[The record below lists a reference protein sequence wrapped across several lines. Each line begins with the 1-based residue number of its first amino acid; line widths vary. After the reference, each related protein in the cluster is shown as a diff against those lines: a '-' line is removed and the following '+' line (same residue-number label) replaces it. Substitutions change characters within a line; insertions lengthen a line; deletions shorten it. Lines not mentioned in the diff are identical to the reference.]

1 MKETEIMK
9 KLTIILA
16 HGNYSKSIAN
26 KTIINRLIEK
36 YPDAT
41 LKNISELYPD
51 FNIDIESEQKSLV
64 EADVVLLQFPV
75 YWYNMPAILKQWMDK
90 VLSYGFA
97 YGENGDKVKDKT
109 LIASITAG
117 GRMESYTPIGS
128 MHFYLRQFFNN
139 IESTAYYCQ
148 MKFAEPVLGYGNIY
162 IPNVANTPEIVSER
176 ANEQADRLIKVIDDL
191 LK

>member
-1 MKETEIMK
+1 MK

-16 HGNYSKSIAN
+16 HGNYAKSIAN
-26 KTIINRLIEK
+26 KTIIEQLKTK

-41 LKNISELYPD
+41 IRNITELYPD
-51 FNIDIESEQKSLV
+51 FNIDIEAEQKNLM

-90 VLSYGFA
+90 ALAYGFA
-97 YGENGDKVKDKT
+97 YGENGDKLKGKT

-117 GRMESYTPIGS
+117 GRMEAYTPIGS
-128 MHFYLRQFFNN
+128 MHFYLRPFFSN

-148 MKFAEPVLGYGNIY
+148 MDFAEPILGYGNIY
-162 IPNVANTPEIVSER
+162 IPNVVNTPEVVTER
-176 ANEQADRLIKVIDDL
+176 ATEQADRLIKVLEEL